1 MDNDF
6 IELRNSVDNL
16 MKQKA
21 QNGIGT
27 KVNKADII
35 SQEEEEQLW
44 SSGALGS
51 DDPVTLIQTVFYQIG
66 INFALRGGRDHRDLQ
81 AGHDSQFTFG
91 KEIDG
96 RRFMKY
102 TENTSKCNTGG
113 LKHYAMKRK
122 TWTAYENLEDPN
134 RCLVKLVEKYLS
146 LCPSPRISPFY
157 LTPLRKVLNS
167 EVWYS
172 KSQMGEQKLR
182 TVVKEICE
190 RGKIGGYR
198 TNHSLRATAA
208 SRLYHE
214 GIDEQIIQELTGHRS
229 VAVREYKRTSNEL
242 KRRVSDIISG
252 NSSSASSSSKVS
264 TVTVNQNH
272 DDDDDDE
279 NSRKKTK
286 CATIV
291 VNVNI

>member
-1 MDNDF
+1 
-6 IELRNSVDNL
+6 
-16 MKQKA
+16 
-21 QNGIGT
+21 
-27 KVNKADII
+27 
-35 SQEEEEQLW
+35 
-44 SSGALGS
+44 
-51 DDPVTLIQTVFYQIG
+51 
-66 INFALRGGRDHRDLQ
+66 
-81 AGHDSQFTFG
+81 
-91 KEIDG
+91 
-96 RRFMKY
+96 
-102 TENTSKCNTGG
+102 
-113 LKHYAMKRK
+113 
-122 TWTAYENLEDPN
+122 
-134 RCLVKLVEKYLS
+134 
-146 LCPSPRISPFY
+146 
-157 LTPLRKVLNS
+157 
-167 EVWYS
+167 
-172 KSQMGEQKLR
+172 MGEQKLR

-208 SRLYHE
+208 SRLYHK